1 MTKVTEHHAQRLMDY
16 FPVQMKVSGQKI
28 IFCGGQQE
36 VLAKVRLL
44 IKTFAELLVF
54 APAFCEGLLDLS
66 GHPRLRLIDRF
77 PQDEDFD
84 GAVLCYLGVEND
96 AELKQ
101 LKASAARQHVAVC
114 AIDNIFPHLTDMAA
128 IAIEFPSVT
137 DGRGFSFSRLIRE
150 AGFTSRL
157 RAVGLLLPHQF
168 RHLLQTGF
176 DEYLASEKTTVRF
189 PEPLWI
195 EQVETSA
202 ISYQDRLSDSSAFSQ
217 KIPSIGEY
225 KGRDR
230 RVQRR
235 YDRCFRG

>member
-44 IKTFAELLVF
+44 IKTSAELLVF

-101 LKASAARQHVAVC
+101 LKASAARQHVPVC
-114 AIDNIFPHLTDMAA
+114 AIDIIL
-128 IAIEFPSVT
+128 SVYLQ
-137 DGRGFSFSRLIRE
+137 GRSSLNETFIQFYRR
-150 AGFTSRL
+150 
-157 RAVGLLLPHQF
+157 VGLTPFNAALYP
-168 RHLLQTGF
+168 
-176 DEYLASEKTTVRF
+176 
-189 PEPLWI
+189 
-195 EQVETSA
+195 
-202 ISYQDRLSDSSAFSQ
+202 DRLQQA
-217 KIPSIGEY
+217 
-225 KGRDR
+225 
-230 RVQRR
+230 V
-235 YDRCFRG
+235 